1 MATRHVSIR
10 AWCSP
15 FSCFN
20 NTTQITRKRNRYT
33 PGEPKVLGTFQPTEN
48 WEDTFAQRRI
58 DVGKFYASKDND
70 YPTTTQGE
78 TRRINWGWAQTPPQ
92 STQTLPREITFNAAA
107 RVLQQAPIE
116 ELKQLRQ
123 GVAYQAKDL
132 SLKSGSS
139 VQMNL
144 KTSVAKQSEVIV
156 NFELPKSESTFGIS
170 IGKPG
175 SENPGTKVTT
185 YMEKTDLPGGN
196 DYNITHYPANTSPS
210 VCADACEADSKCQS
224 WTYVIRGLPAGS
236 GDCCL
241 KSSVPCPVTSG
252 GASASCKF
260 LCSKRE
266 NFHDN
271 THSKLK
277 SRYLGSQNKHNLEE
291 LRYLGFDVL

>member
-1 MATRHVSIR
+1 MYTKRVAVGIGGNSARKYSSFFYVSIT
-10 AWCSP
+10 S
-15 FSCFN
+15 SE
-20 NTTQITRKRNRYT
+20 ITHKRNRYT

-144 KTSVAKQSEVIV
+144 KENVAKQSEVIV

-185 YMEKTDLPGGN
+185 YVVFERGLREFVFLLCHSN
-196 DYNITHYPANTSPS
+196 HQNITHT
-210 VCADACEADSKCQS
+210 
-224 WTYVIRGLPAGS
+224 
-236 GDCCL
+236 
-241 KSSVPCPVTSG
+241 KSSAQMWTR
-252 GASASCKF
+252 
-260 LCSKRE
+260 L
-266 NFHDN
+266 
-271 THSKLK
+271 
-277 SRYLGSQNKHNLEE
+277 
-291 LRYLGFDVL
+291 